1 LKRVAE
7 MPKPIAP
14 EDKSITTVYI
24 GNVGESITEKHLTD
38 YFYQFGE
45 IRSVNLI
52 PKQNCA
58 FVTYTTREATEA
70 AIDKS
75 FQKLTINGQK
85 LIIKWGKSQAKKGT
99 TNEGEEK
106 TSIKLAPVP
115 GLPIGGSDYFNL
127 SSNSQASLSM
137 PSASAS
143 TSSFPLIH
151 YPSQDPNQMGSYA
164 LK

>member
-1 LKRVAE
+1 

-85 LIIKWGKSQAKKGT
+85 LIIKWGKSQAKKERQMKAKKRLLLNWLLFQAYLSVGLIILIFQVT
-99 TNEGEEK
+99 HK
-106 TSIKLAPVP
+106 HLFQCHQLA
-115 GLPIGGSDYFNL
+115 LLHHHFL
-127 SSNSQASLSM
+127 
-137 PSASAS
+137 
-143 TSSFPLIH
+143 
-151 YPSQDPNQMGSYA
+151 
-164 LK
+164 